1 MKKQLFQQLMESIEE
16 AGKIRRGTMRPSRS
30 FVAVAPKIQSIR
42 EAAGLSQSQLA
53 RLLNV
58 SVRTLQNWEQAR
70 RAPSGP
76 AKALISLLESEP
88 KLVLKAL
95 HQASAARPRQ
105 NTRG

>member
-1 MKKQLFQQLMESIEE
+1 MKKKLFADLLSSVEE
-16 AGKIRRGTMRPSRS
+16 AGKISRGTMRPSRV
-30 FVAVAPKIQSIR
+30 FVNIDHRIQSIR

-70 RAPSGP
+70 RAPSGA
-76 AKALISLLESEP
+76 AKALISILESEP

-95 HQASAARPRQ
+95 HQASAI
-105 NTRG
+105 RGRHISRV

>member
-1 MKKQLFQQLMESIEE
+1 MKKKLFADLLSSIEE
-16 AGKIRRGTMRPSRS
+16 AGKIRRSTMRPSRV
-30 FVAVAPKIQSIR
+30 FVSIDHRIQSIR

-70 RAPSGP
+70 RAPSGA
-76 AKALISLLESEP
+76 AKALISILESEP

-95 HQASAARPRQ
+95 HQASA
-105 NTRG
+105 TRGRHISRV